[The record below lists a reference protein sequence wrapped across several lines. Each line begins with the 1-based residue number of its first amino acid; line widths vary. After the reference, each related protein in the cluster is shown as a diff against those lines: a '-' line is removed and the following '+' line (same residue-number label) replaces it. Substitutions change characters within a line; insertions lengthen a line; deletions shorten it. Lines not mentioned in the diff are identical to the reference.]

1 MTNVEG
7 CKDAIWSASSVLVAE
22 MAFLFAT
29 FSCQESFFAAIYF
42 DVESN
47 VGINAQTKRLTIEN
61 LCACYD
67 FSSYDF
73 LPRVPDAEVAMVLEA
88 PKSHERGRPT

>member
-7 CKDAIWSASSVLVAE
+7 CNDAIWSASSVLVAE
-22 MAFLFAT
+22 MPFLFAT

-67 FSSYDF
+67 FLLMIFY
-73 LPRVPDAEVAMVLEA
+73 LEY
-88 PKSHERGRPT
+88 PMRRLLWY